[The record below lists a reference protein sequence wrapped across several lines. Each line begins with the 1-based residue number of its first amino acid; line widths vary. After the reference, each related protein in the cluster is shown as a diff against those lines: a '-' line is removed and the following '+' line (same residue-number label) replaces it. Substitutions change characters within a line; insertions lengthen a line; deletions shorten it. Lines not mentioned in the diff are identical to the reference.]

1 MKLILF
7 TTEHRINLKQGAILY
22 LFFILML
29 LFVSCKKEKGINHIE
44 WQNESLSLTSD
55 LCKKFRECAD
65 TEWKSIPENLK
76 KFTEGRLEES
86 NCQKRFR
93 ESNAYKLIG
102 NDPKLIQTSFQECHK
117 LVMAMTCSELQSGK
131 MDSINA
137 CVTFQQIQNR

>member
-1 MKLILF
+1 MNPILLV
-7 TTEHRINLKQGAILY
+7 TKHRVNLKQVASLCF
-22 LFFILML
+22 LLLL
-29 LFVSCKKEKGINHIE
+29 LFVTCKKEKGINHIE
-44 WQNESLSLTSD
+44 WQNESLGLTSE

-102 NDPKLIQTSFQECHK
+102 NDPKLIQSSYIECHK
-117 LVMAMTCSELQSGK
+117 LVMAMTCSELQTGK